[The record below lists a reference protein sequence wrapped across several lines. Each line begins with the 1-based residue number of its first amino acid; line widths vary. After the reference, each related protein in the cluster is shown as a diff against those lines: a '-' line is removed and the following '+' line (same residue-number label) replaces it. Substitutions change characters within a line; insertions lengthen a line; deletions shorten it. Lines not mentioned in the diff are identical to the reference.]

1 PDCRPKRRGRE
12 IRVHLRRASTES
24 DRSPRL
30 VDLPLPPPTVLLLPP
45 PSPARIDRPRLREGL
60 QMLTLLEPP
69 GAKQHQR
76 FQSGQYLLS
85 VGGGAATGAD
95 EEDYDDDEGS
105 YEQQQQQLQQT
116 APSGCCAP
124 IEKVLDRRLVGK
136 SSSNEYSARW
146 KREFRQRPSWCDAD
160 LCLQQIKRRKAK
172 GNRWAL
178 YSRSFIQKALHSLGS
193 FVQEH
198 AWSVIV
204 TMLVLFSLCCYG
216 LQYVRIETDIV
227 KLWVAKGGRLDEE
240 LSFHKRVLESVT
252 YNHSRDDQA
261 AEVVRENGLG
271 GGYQVVI
278 QTPSH
283 VDENM
288 VTREGLL
295 KHVSIMEEIANIS
308 VNKLGIDWRLSDLC
322 FKPAKPDTSD
332 PMARKFEGVID
343 KIIPCIWITP
353 IDCFWEG
360 SKPLGPAP
368 AVHKNKDL
376 SMLAL
381 AGMLDHIDGVDV
393 SWKNLN
399 PTEIIHGI
407 NKVFSLGTY
416 ALMFDRA
423 GIGKGYLDRPCID
436 PLDPEC
442 PRDAPNYFETCESG
456 LIDRWVEMMEER
468 NETIQLKKFEEFS
481 IFDMDFGSL
490 FNRKKRQAE
499 SLEKAAEADEAVDPH
514 HHDNSTRLESVEQP
528 VHADT
533 IPTTT
538 TTSTTTTTTQAPPP
552 TPTTMSPA
560 KRKEYCV
567 ERHTPML
574 KWMAKHKENQTLWK
588 QLLGEHPGPR
598 DPDYNSVMSDGC
610 GGFARGVLQW
620 PSDMILGAAKRDEQ
634 GALQAASALQSV
646 FLVASPND
654 VYLRFKTSASL
665 LSKPS
670 LADVNWTTAAAE
682 DVIVSWQRAFT
693 QLLYK
698 HKHNFATD
706 EHGVEKERRTIHPL
720 ASTSIADMLEE
731 FCQFNYTIILVGYGL
746 MLVYAMVTQLRTERC
761 LPAAHSCMGLA
772 FAGVVTVTFASV
784 AGLGM
789 ATWFGIEFNAA
800 TTQIVPFLTLGIGV
814 DNMFMLLHNYHDV
827 VAMSSRNEMGVLL
840 RETGM
845 SILCT
850 STNNILSFLAGTL
863 LPIPALRSFCAQS
876 TILLTFNFI
885 AILTIYP
892 AVISID
898 LRRRKAG
905 RRDLL
910 CCLPDPVETNYRQT
924 KQQPER
930 KPMNGEASYRNL
942 ISKTGGGHHKEIE
955 EVDDSLSHGHHG
967 FLEEVVP
974 YTLHAAIRNYYIPFI
989 SNQCVKVAVIL
1000 ASISL
1005 CIVAVMGMQQAS
1017 IGLELSDVLPEHT
1030 APAAFLKA
1038 RDAYFSF
1045 YPMFAVLKGPHIDY
1059 PHQQQ
1064 LIENYRSS
1072 IGASKYVIKNAR
1084 GQPSEAYWLGM
1095 MRDWLLSIQN
1105 ETDQAIARGQ
1115 IDVATGSIVTLDA
1128 HPNISDSALTGYKL
1142 LCSHGLKYE
1151 CLGRVGKVR
1160 LVDATGVI
1168 NPDGFYNYLTAWFNQ
1183 DNMMYYVTQASFFP
1197 NPPAWA
1203 CNVSGVVPPA
1213 EPLAY
1218 SQIPFYLTGLTN
1230 TPVIVEVIKEIRSI
1244 CDDFSAR
1251 GLPNFPQGIAFTFW
1265 EQYLHLNGNLMQ
1277 AIATIAL
1284 VVFVVLSVLLFN
1296 PWAAGS
1302 ILAILVCMTIQ
1313 LAGFLGWA
1321 GIKMNP
1327 VSAVTLITAVGI
1339 GVEFTAHVVL
1349 AFLTSLGN
1357 RQERMAAAVDRV
1369 FVPVIHGALSTLLG
1383 ILMLAFSE
1391 FEFVV
1396 KYFFVVMSALI
1407 VIGLINGL
1415 ILLPVLLS
1423 LAGPPTEITPL
1434 DNKRCL
1440 QLPPPVRKSELDDD
1454 FDGPMCYQLEDLTSG
1469 SGDRVQSVVAI
1480 KGLTM
1485 YARPL

>member
-1 PDCRPKRRGRE
+1 
-12 IRVHLRRASTES
+12 
-24 DRSPRL
+24 
-30 VDLPLPPPTVLLLPP
+30 
-45 PSPARIDRPRLREGL
+45 
-60 QMLTLLEPP
+60 MLTLLEPP

-76 FQSGQYLLS
+76 FQSGQYLLNL
-85 VGGGAATGAD
+85 GGGAAAGAD
-95 EEDYDDDEGS
+95 DEDYDDDEGI
-105 YEQQQQQLQQT
+105 YEQQLERDQ
-116 APSGCCAP
+116 SGCCAP
-124 IEKVLDRRLVGK
+124 LEKILDRQLVGK

-160 LCLQQIKRRKAK
+160 LCLQQIKRVRMRGAAIIVKPVYRTAAVKLLFQRKAK

-178 YSRSFIQKALHSLGS
+178 YSRSFIQKALHSLGT

-204 TMLVLFSLCCYG
+204 TVLLLFSLCCYG

-278 QTPSH
+278 QTP
-283 VDENM
+283 EYEEQNM
-288 VTREGLL
+288 LTREGLL
-295 KHVSIMEEIANIS
+295 KHVAIMEEIANIS
-308 VNKLGIDWRLSDLC
+308 INKLGIDWTLSDLC

-360 SKPLGPAP
+360 SKPLGPDP
-368 AVHKNKDL
+368 AVNKNKEL
-376 SMLAL
+376 GMLAL
-381 AGMLDHIDGVDV
+381 GGMLDHIDGVDV

-456 LIDRWVEMMEER
+456 LIDRWVEMMEKRGEKI
-468 NETIQLKKFEEFS
+468 ELKKIEEFS

-490 FNRKKRQAE
+490 LNRKKRQAE
-499 SLEKAAEADEAVDPH
+499 PLEVMAEADEAMDPQN
-514 HHDNSTRLESVEQP
+514 NSTRLESVVAMEN
-528 VHADT
+528 VAVNVN
-533 IPTTT
+533 
-538 TTSTTTTTTQAPPP
+538 TTTTTTASPIQVPTTTM
-552 TPTTMSPA
+552 TPT
-560 KRKEYCV
+560 KRKEYCT
-567 ERHTPML
+567 ERHGSML
-574 KWMAKHKENQTLWK
+574 QWMAKPENRHLWNE
-588 QLLGEHPGPR
+588 LLGQHSGPR
-598 DPDYNSVMSDGC
+598 YPDYPTVMSDGC

-620 PSDMILGAAKRDEQ
+620 PSDMILGAAKRDVS

-665 LSKPS
+665 LSKPQ
-670 LADVNWTTAAAE
+670 LADTNWTTAAAE
-682 DVIVSWQRAFT
+682 EVIVSWQRAFT

-698 HKHNFATD
+698 HKHNFETT
-706 EHGVEKERRTIHPL
+706 ENGVEKERRTIHPL

-827 VAMSSRNEMGVLL
+827 VAMSNRNEMGVLL

-905 RRDLL
+905 KRDIL
-910 CCLPDPVETNYRQT
+910 CCLPDPVEENYRQS
-924 KQQPER
+924 KQQPGR

-942 ISKTGGGHHKEIE
+942 ISKTSHHQKEI

-989 SNQCVKVAVIL
+989 SNKCVKVAVIM
-1000 ASISL
+1000 ASIGL
-1005 CIVAVMGMQQAS
+1005 CVVAVMGMQQAS

-1038 RDAYFSF
+1038 RDSYFSF

-1064 LIENYRSS
+1064 LIENYRNT
-1072 IGASKYVIKNAR
+1072 IGASQYVIKNAR

-1095 MRDWLLSIQN
+1095 MRDWLMSIQN
-1105 ETDQAIARGQ
+1105 QTDQAIARGQ
-1115 IDVATGSIVTLDA
+1115 IDVATASIHHSNSTK
-1128 HPNISDSALTGYKL
+1128 ISDAALTGFKL
-1142 LCSHGLKYE
+1142 LCSHGEKYE
-1151 CLGRVGKVR
+1151 CMGRVGKVR

-1197 NPPAWA
+1197 NPPSWA
-1203 CNVSGVVPPA
+1203 VNVSGVVPAA

-1244 CDDFSAR
+1244 CDDFTIR

-1284 VVFVVLSVLLFN
+1284 AVFVVLSVLLFN
-1296 PWAAGS
+1296 PWAAAS

-1383 ILMLAFSE
+1383 ILMLA
-1391 FEFVV
+1391 
-1396 KYFFVVMSALI
+1396 
-1407 VIGLINGL
+1407 
-1415 ILLPVLLS
+1415 
-1423 LAGPPTEITPL
+1423 
-1434 DNKRCL
+1434 
-1440 QLPPPVRKSELDDD
+1440 
-1454 FDGPMCYQLEDLTSG
+1454 
-1469 SGDRVQSVVAI
+1469 
-1480 KGLTM
+1480 
-1485 YARPL
+1485 

>member
-1 PDCRPKRRGRE
+1 
-12 IRVHLRRASTES
+12 
-24 DRSPRL
+24 
-30 VDLPLPPPTVLLLPP
+30 
-45 PSPARIDRPRLREGL
+45 
-60 QMLTLLEPP
+60 MLTLLEPP

-76 FQSGQYLLS
+76 FQSGQYLLNL
-85 VGGGAATGAD
+85 GGGAAAGAD

-105 YEQQQQQLQQT
+105 YEQQQQLQQS
-116 APSGCCAP
+116 ACCAP
-124 IEKVLDRRLVGK
+124 LEKVLDRRLVGK

-146 KREFRQRPSWCDAD
+146 KREFRKRPSWCDAD

-178 YSRSFIQKALHSLGS
+178 YSRSFIQKTLHSLGC

-204 TMLVLFSLCCYG
+204 TMLLLFSICCYG

-278 QTPSH
+278 QTPEYE
-283 VDENM
+283 DENIL
-288 VTREGLL
+288 TREGLL
-295 KHVSIMEEIANIS
+295 KHVAIMEEIANIS
-308 VNKLGIDWRLSDLC
+308 VSRYGINWRLSDLC

-360 SKPLGPAP
+360 SKPLGPDP
-368 AVHKNKDL
+368 PVNKNKDL
-376 SMLAL
+376 GMLAL
-381 AGMLDHIDGVDV
+381 AGMLDHVDGLDV

-407 NKVFSLGTY
+407 NRIFSLGTY

-436 PLDPEC
+436 PLDPDC

-456 LIDRWVEMMEER
+456 LIDKWVEIMEQRGEKI
-468 NETIQLKKFEEFS
+468 ELMKVEEFS
-481 IFDMDFGSL
+481 LFDMDFSSL

-499 SLEKAAEADEAVDPH
+499 SIEKAAEIDETAQPQH
-514 HHDNSTRLESVEQP
+514 NSTRLE
-528 VHADT
+528 T
-533 IPTTT
+533 IEISHTDGPTVNP
-538 TTSTTTTTTQAPPP
+538 SNIS
-552 TPTTMSPA
+552 TPTSAPTMSPS
-560 KRKEYCV
+560 KRKEYCY
-567 ERHTPML
+567 ERHGSML
-574 KWMAKHKENQTLWK
+574 KWMAKLENRSLWK
-588 QLLGEHPGPR
+588 QLLGEKAGPQYPNYSR
-598 DPDYNSVMSDGC
+598 VMSDGC

-620 PSDMILGAAKRDEQ
+620 PSDMILGAAKRDEA
-634 GALQAASALQSV
+634 GTLQSASALQSV

-665 LSKPS
+665 LSKPQ
-670 LADVNWTTAAAE
+670 LAQVNWTTSAAE
-682 DVIVSWQRAFT
+682 EVIVSWQRAYT

-698 HKHNFATD
+698 HKHNFETMED
-706 EHGVEKERRTIHPL
+706 GSEKERRTIHPL

-827 VAMSSRNEMGVLL
+827 VAMSNRNEMGVLL

-905 RRDLL
+905 KRDLL
-910 CCLPDPVETNYRQT
+910 CCLTDPVEENYRQS
-924 KQQPER
+924 KHQPER
-930 KPMNGEASYRNL
+930 KPMNGEPSYRNL
-942 ISKTGGGHHKEIE
+942 ISKTRHHKEIE

-967 FLEEVVP
+967 FLEDVVP

-989 SNQCVKVAVIL
+989 SNQCVKVAVIM
-1000 ASISL
+1000 ASVGL

-1038 RDAYFSF
+1038 RDSYFSF
-1045 YPMFAVLKGPHIDY
+1045 YPMFAVLKGPYIDY
-1059 PHQQQ
+1059 PNQQQ
-1064 LIENYRSS
+1064 LIENYRNT
-1072 IGASKYVIKNAR
+1072 IGASKYVIKNAK

-1095 MRDWLLSIQN
+1095 MRDWLMSIQN
-1105 ETDQAIARGQ
+1105 ETDQAIATGQ
-1115 IDVATGSIVTLDA
+1115 IDVAGATIDHA
-1128 HPNISDSALTGYKL
+1128 HMSNISDAALTGFKL
-1142 LCSHGLKYE
+1142 LCSHGQKYE
-1151 CLGRVGKVR
+1151 CAGRVGKVR

-1197 NPPAWA
+1197 NPPSWA
-1203 CNVSGVVPPA
+1203 VNVSGVVPPA

-1244 CDDFSAR
+1244 CDDFTGR
-1251 GLPNFPQGIAFTFW
+1251 GLPNFPQGMAFTFW

-1284 VVFVVLSVLLFN
+1284 AVFVVLSVLLFN
-1296 PWAAGS
+1296 PWAAAS
-1302 ILAILVCMTIQ
+1302 ILAILLCMTIQ

-1434 DNKRCL
+1434 GNKRCL
-1440 QLPPPVRKSELDDD
+1440 QLPPPVRKSELDEYE
-1454 FDGPMCYQLEDLTSG
+1454 DGPMCYQLEALTGG
-1469 SGDRVQSVVAI
+1469 SGDRVQSVVVI

-1485 YARPL
+1485 YGRPL